1 MTKSRNSASLSS
13 IKALDKDA
21 LRVLASDISADI
33 LSACL
38 SNGGHLSS
46 NLGAVELTISLVK
59 NFDLKEDDILFDVG
73 HQAYSYKILT
83 GRNIRDIRI
92 TNGISPFN
100 FISPMMHTNS
110 WLLPIDA
117 AGKIILLS
125 FFRAR

>member
-21 LRVLASDISADI
+21 LRVLASDIRADI

-83 GRNIRDIRI
+83 GRNIRNIRI
-92 TNGISPFN
+92 NRRN
-100 FISPMMHTNS
+100 FCF
-110 WLLPIDA
+110 LL
-117 AGKIILLS
+117 
-125 FFRAR
+125 